1 MKIKLPWSISTTVRN
16 PERLRSFLQ
25 VLKKIEGK
33 IWDNEAQKKYQT
45 LLIQERLYGFGEA
58 QFYHASRQC
67 RALKKEQIAT
77 DCPNHMARRCLL

>member
-1 MKIKLPWSISTTVRN
+1 MKIKLPWSIATTVRN
-16 PERLRSFLQ
+16 PERFRSFLQ